1 MDYWMTRQGELEPSL
16 CNKLGFVTQP
26 LHPLF
31 CDKRTH
37 FFLREPSLPTQSEMV
52 FDQNNQSTKSP
63 IRFWF
68 WNYAMRSEFLQRG
81 SLGEWSGTWDY
92 VRTALKLPGAIRRE
106 AHTVMVDTST
116 SCQVLHGLTP
126 RCLFSDHLK
135 SSSTPLS
142 VEILLIHQ
150 RPMQIFQP
158 LQRGKILL
166 VRMSHFFVLAVF

>member
-126 RCLFSDHLK
+126 SKILFYSPI
-135 SSSTPLS
+135 SGN
-142 VEILLIHQ
+142 LIHQ
-150 RPMQIFQP
+150 RSMQIFQP

-166 VRMSHFFVLAVF
+166 VRMSHFFVLVVF